1 MYYKSYQQLLRE
13 APDTPG
19 KQFLIRLM
27 NTPKPD
33 FEKMGREVH
42 EFEDQLVNEYLAGQN
57 GKESPVGQYGDGK

>member
-19 KQFLIRLM
+19 KRFLIRLM

-33 FEKMGREVH
+33 FEKMGHDVR
-42 EFEDQLVNEYLAGQN
+42 EFENRLLDEYR
-57 GKESPVGQYGDGK
+57 ESQQKR